1 MVYINE
7 TTFVMWDFP
16 DIFEEMTG
24 WFPVDEVIAPAV
36 RELNLRGYRT
46 TYSCSG
52 HPVSGLIPVYSSE
65 PEDSDAEPCGYYET
79 FSLSLYVAFERDYG
93 MGIITDLPNGVYMDD
108 DNTVIRHKFSVVTG
122 FPLLHERLEACEKL
136 YQWTGTLPIIAPN
149 RLLCPCR

>member
-7 TTFVMWDFP
+7 ATYEMWDFP
-16 DIFEEMTG
+16 DIFEDMAG
-24 WFPVDEVIAPAV
+24 WFPVDEVIAPAG

-52 HPVSGLIPVYSSE
+52 HPVSGLISVYSSE

-79 FSLSLYVAFERDYG
+79 FTSSLYVAFDRDYC
-93 MGIITDLPNGVYMDD
+93 MGILTDLPDGFYMDD

-136 YQWTGTLPIIAPN
+136 YQWASVLPILAPN
-149 RLLCPCR
+149 RLLSAAR

>member
-52 HPVSGLIPVYSSE
+52 HPVSGLRHVDPPWCDNKGGGSIYFSYAFNAACPSF
-65 PEDSDAEPCGYYET
+65 T
-79 FSLSLYVAFERDYG
+79 FL
-93 MGIITDLPNGVYMDD
+93 I
-108 DNTVIRHKFSVVTG
+108 
-122 FPLLHERLEACEKL
+122 
-136 YQWTGTLPIIAPN
+136 
-149 RLLCPCR
+149 